1 MTSGATDLYAILLAV
16 GCHVTVAKAG
26 GENQIHSQ
34 ICSENVNC
42 LNHKSAKFMLPAN
55 DIRVYLTY

>member
-16 GCHVTVAKAG
+16 GSHVTVAKAG

-34 ICSENVNC
+34 VHSENVNLLESQIC
-42 LNHKSAKFMLPAN
+42 Q
-55 DIRVYLTY
+55 VYAACQ